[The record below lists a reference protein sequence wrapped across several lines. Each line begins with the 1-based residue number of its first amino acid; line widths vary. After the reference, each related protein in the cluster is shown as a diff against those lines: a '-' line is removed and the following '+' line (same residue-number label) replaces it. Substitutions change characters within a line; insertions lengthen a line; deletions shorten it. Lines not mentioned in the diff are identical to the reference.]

1 MKWRKVCALRQRR
14 ALPHCIPAPTRYN
27 LRAMTA
33 PIIVLWVYIVLL
45 EVGGLIGFLKA
56 GSKASLI
63 ASSIFALP
71 LILAALGIVPAVVAE
86 VVLGILLVYMGMKF
100 AKSKKFM
107 PSGLMAILSAIA
119 LALRYFLK

>member
-1 MKWRKVCALRQRR
+1 MGPLGKANPRQS
-14 ALPHCIPAPTRYN
+14 AELPHCILARSRYN

-33 PIIVLWVYIVLL
+33 PIIVLWIYIVLL
-45 EVGGLIGFLKA
+45 EAGGVVGFVKA

-71 LILAALGIVPAVVAE
+71 LILGALGILPAVAADGVIAF
-86 VVLGILLVYMGMKF
+86 LLVFMGVKF

-107 PSGLMAILSAIA
+107 PSGLMVILSALA
-119 LALRYFLK
+119 LALRFFLK